1 MKFVTTH
8 TGRVRPHLVKD
19 EKLKKFW
26 DDLADDWLAL
36 EDQKPPNE
44 APTEKTSPELGNQ
57 WLIFPLRDAVVL
69 KPPP

>member
-8 TGRVRPHLVKD
+8 TGRVRPHLIKD

-36 EDQKPPNE
+36 EDQKSPNM
-44 APTEKTSPELGNQ
+44 PSEKTSSQ
-57 WLIFPLRDAVVL
+57 T
-69 KPPP
+69 K